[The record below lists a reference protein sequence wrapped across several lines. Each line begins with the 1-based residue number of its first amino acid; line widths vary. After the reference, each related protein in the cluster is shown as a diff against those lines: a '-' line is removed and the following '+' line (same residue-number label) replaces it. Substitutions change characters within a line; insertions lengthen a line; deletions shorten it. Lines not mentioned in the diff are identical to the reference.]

1 MTMNNLRDLLVE
13 NLQDLHSAEQQ
24 LTRALPKMA
33 EKANHPQLRQAFEM
47 HLQQTTQ
54 QLERLDRILDRMG
67 ASRTGKKCKGM
78 EGLIAEGQELMQEK
92 TIPEVLDAGLI
103 GAAQKVEHYEIS
115 GYGTA
120 VAYAQLLGETEAVVL
135 LQQTLAEE
143 EQTDARLNALA
154 EGSINQQAMDSGS
167 DSR

>member
-78 EGLIAEGQELMQEK
+78 EGLIAEGQELMEEK
-92 TIPEVLDAGLI
+92 AAPEVLDAGLI

-154 EGSINQQAMDSGS
+154 EGSINQQAMNN
-167 DSR
+167 RR

>member
-1 MTMNNLRDLLVE
+1 MTLNNLRDLLVE

-78 EGLIAEGQELMQEK
+78 EGLIEEGQDMMKEK
-92 TIPEVLDAGLI
+92 AAPEVLDAGLI

-154 EGSINQQAMDSGS
+154 EGSINQQAMNADS
-167 DSR
+167 SRR